1 MVRPGQPTLKVLIVE
16 DEIFLALDLEF
27 QLLELGL
34 DVVGM
39 ADHAKR
45 ALELARMHA
54 PDLALVDLN
63 LKDGLTGPQ
72 IAQRLTNDHHGL
84 AVFVTGSPDQ
94 IPLDYAGAVGAVTKP
109 YEPISLGQVIDFA
122 KAYIQRGA
130 GDPLPIPPAQ
140 MRLGVIR

>member
-1 MVRPGQPTLKVLIVE
+1 M
-16 DEIFLALDLEF
+16 
-27 QLLELGL
+27 LELGL
-34 DVVGM
+34 DVVRM

-72 IAQRLTNDHHGL
+72 IAQRLTNDHHVL
-84 AVFVTGSPDQ
+84 VVFVTGSPDQ

-109 YEPISLGQVIDFA
+109 CEPDSLGQVIDFA

-130 GDPLPIPPAQ
+130 GGPLPIPPAQ
-140 MRLGVIR
+140 MRLAPSFR